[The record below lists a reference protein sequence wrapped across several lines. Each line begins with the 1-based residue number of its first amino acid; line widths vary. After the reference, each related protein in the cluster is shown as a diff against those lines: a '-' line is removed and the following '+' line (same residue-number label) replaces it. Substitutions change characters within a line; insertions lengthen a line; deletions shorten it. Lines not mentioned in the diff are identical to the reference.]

1 MTKASRIGETKKG
14 KEELRMDCHQP
25 GGPFRVQSH
34 MMSLGRPE
42 YFVKQKDSSELPL
55 NFVIIPII
63 ANNNNSVAMI
73 RS

>member
-1 MTKASRIGETKKG
+1 MTKASKIGETRKG

-25 GGPFRVQSH
+25 GGGACRVQSH
-34 MMSLGRPE
+34 MMSLGRPQ

-63 ANNNNSVAMI
+63 ADNNKI
-73 RS
+73 IL